1 MDTACHHGAFL
12 VDNMSY
18 YRDAKLGTE
27 LTAEADWSRRGLYMG
42 PQVSLLTPHI
52 LISRLNVLFFFIG
65 SLMILTPLSRR
76 SLTRSFKNA
85 VSTRAFPCLCR
96 IMPSTRSGRYELFVL
111 PVRKSTLTDVRSH
124 RSTQDGYR
132 M

>member
-1 MDTACHHGAFL
+1 
-12 VDNMSY
+12 MSY

-96 IMPSTRSGRYELFVL
+96 IMPSTRSGRYELFAL
-111 PVRKSTLTDVRSH
+111 LGVRKMVTECEGIRGSLGALPRLLNKK
-124 RSTQDGYR
+124 
-132 M
+132 